1 MKDDGGFVTV
11 GEVAKGLQPELF
23 EPARP
28 RFVKSLAQ
36 IVVERPQLHRFFD
49 ETDLEMAG
57 EIYLRIGEAN
67 AITIAQLAA
76 RFFPDSSAK
85 GAARG
90 IKERISRMRR
100 LAHAMICSQ
109 RVAPGGY
116 YSPASIAEWER
127 YRSEIWKHAVAW
139 LEICR
144 DADHTGGWVAEQLG
158 QLAISWKGESLKGK
172 E

>member
-1 MKDDGGFVTV
+1 MNDDGGFVAI
-11 GEVAKGLQPELF
+11 GEVAKVLQPGLF

-28 RFVKSLAQ
+28 RFVKSLTQ
-36 IVVERPQLHRFFD
+36 ILLERPQLHRLFD
-49 ETDLEMAG
+49 ETDLDMAG

-67 AITIAQLAA
+67 AITIRELAA
-76 RFFPDSSAK
+76 LFFPDSSAT

-90 IKERISRMRR
+90 IKDRVSRMRR

-116 YSPASIAEWER
+116 YSPACITEWVR
-127 YRSEIWKHAVAW
+127 YRSAIWKHAVAW

-144 DADHTGGWVAEQLG
+144 DADHTGGWVEEQLG
-158 QLAISWKGESLKGK
+158 QLTLAWAQKNSER
-172 E
+172 